1 MIPREFQG
9 DWDSVGRWFGMELW
23 GRGAE
28 GSGPLRTFPWLAE
41 GTMRG
46 VGDRRWEPLGLNTGL
61 VLLTVTLRH
70 RW

>member
-1 MIPREFQG
+1 MVWDGAVG
-9 DWDSVGRWFGMELW
+9 DGRAG
-23 GRGAE
+23 E
-28 GSGPLRTFPWLAE
+28 GSGSLRTFPWLAE

>member
-1 MIPREFQG
+1 
-9 DWDSVGRWFGMELW
+9 MELW

-28 GSGPLRTFPWLAE
+28 GSGPLRTFPWLTE

-46 VGDRRWEPLGLNTGL
+46 VGDRRWEPLALNTGL